1 MEQIYVLELANNKY
15 YVGKTTD
22 VMKRFNQHKTGNG
35 SVWTKLHSPKKI
47 LECRPLINDHDE
59 NNVTKDYMKKYGVEN
74 VRGGAYTQTSLPDT
88 VKSVLNTELNSTK
101 DTCYKC
107 GQIGHFATRC
117 KEVEKEEEEQMF
129 WGCDYCHQRTFTTEY
144 GCRVHERSCKKQ
156 TEIEV
161 WSCEHCNK
169 DFESE
174 SEAKSCRCKFAKLA
188 RMAATTK
195 LYSKKKTTTSSG
207 VCYRCGREG
216 HYSPDCYAKSHLDGY
231 QI

>member
-74 VRGGAYTQTSLPDT
+74 VRGGAYTQASLPES

-107 GQIGHFATRC
+107 GQTGHFATRC
-117 KEVEKEEEEQMF
+117 KEVEKEEEEEEEQMF
-129 WGCDYCHQRTFTTEY
+129 WGCDYCDRTFTTEY
-144 GCRVHERSCKKQ
+144 GCRVHERSCKKKQ
-156 TEIEV
+156 TEVIY
-161 WSCEHCNK
+161 
-169 DFESE
+169 ESTK
-174 SEAKSCRCKFAKLA
+174 KS
-188 RMAATTK
+188 
-195 LYSKKKTTTSSG
+195 G
-207 VCYRCGREG
+207 NCYKCGRSG
-216 HYSPDCYAKSHLDGY
+216 HYSPDCYAKKHIEGY
-231 QI
+231 PI

>member
-107 GQIGHFATRC
+107 NKSGHFASSC
-117 KEVEKEEEEQMF
+117 SSSEKKEEELS
-129 WGCDYCHQRTFTTEY
+129 WGCEYCDRRFTTRY
-144 GCRVHERSCKKQ
+144 GCMIHEKSCKKQ
-156 TEIEV
+156 IEIEIEV
-161 WSCEHCNK
+161 WECSDCNRE
-169 DFESE
+169 FESE
-174 SEAKSCRCKFAKLA
+174 SEAESCRCKF
-188 RMAATTK
+188 
-195 LYSKKKTTTSSG
+195 SKKSSKNKTTTSSG

-216 HYSPDCYAKSHLDGY
+216 HYSPDCYAKSHVEGY
-231 QI
+231 SI

>member
-1 MEQIYVLELANNKY
+1 MKDLNDWNISISSKMDLFLRKIQIVGDYQFTMEQIYVLELANNKY

-74 VRGGAYTQTSLPDT
+74 VRGGAYTQTSLPES

-107 GQIGHFATRC
+107 GQTGHFATRC
-117 KEVEKEEEEQMF
+117 KEVEKEEEEEEEQMF
-129 WGCDYCHQRTFTTEY
+129 WGCDYCDRTFTTEY
-144 GCRVHERSCKKQ
+144 GCRVHERSCKKKQ
-156 TEIEV
+156 TEVIY
-161 WSCEHCNK
+161 
-169 DFESE
+169 ESTK
-174 SEAKSCRCKFAKLA
+174 KS
-188 RMAATTK
+188 
-195 LYSKKKTTTSSG
+195 G
-207 VCYRCGREG
+207 NCYKCGRSG
-216 HYSPDCYAKSHLDGY
+216 HYSPDCYAKKHIEGY
-231 QI
+231 PI

>member
-1 MEQIYVLELANNKY
+1 
-15 YVGKTTD
+15 
-22 VMKRFNQHKTGNG
+22 
-35 SVWTKLHSPKKI
+35 
-47 LECRPLINDHDE
+47 
-59 NNVTKDYMKKYGVEN
+59 MKKYGVEN

-107 GQIGHFATRC
+107 NKSGHFASSC
-117 KEVEKEEEEQMF
+117 SSSEKKEEELS
-129 WGCDYCHQRTFTTEY
+129 WGCEYCDRTFTTRY
-144 GCRVHERSCKKQ
+144 GSMIHEKSCKKQ
-156 TEIEV
+156 IEIEIEV
-161 WSCEHCNK
+161 WSCSHCNR

-174 SEAKSCRCKFAKLA
+174 SEAESCRCKFAKLA

-216 HYSPDCYAKSHLDGY
+216 HYSPDCYAKSHADGY
-231 QI
+231 QID